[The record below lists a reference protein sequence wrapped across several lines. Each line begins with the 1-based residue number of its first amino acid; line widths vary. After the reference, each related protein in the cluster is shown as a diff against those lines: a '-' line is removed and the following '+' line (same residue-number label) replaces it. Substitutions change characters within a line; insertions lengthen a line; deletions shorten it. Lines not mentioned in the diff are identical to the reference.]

1 MKKRRVQ
8 HRQSDS
14 GFHLAGEIS
23 QGLPIDESVAG
34 ESLTIPADTI
44 EEGEIVYRAARSDLQ
59 EFGIERGDFIVVER
73 RPDGHASSAELVV
86 AMIGDRAFVGHWWI
100 KRGRRAVVGD
110 ASSVVAEEG
119 GLQVRGAIT
128 AIVRPTG
135 GTFSPR
141 P

>member
-1 MKKRRVQ
+1 MTKRRIR
-8 HRQSDS
+8 HRKRDS

-34 ESLTIPADTI
+34 EPLTIPADTI
-44 EEGEIVYRAARSDLQ
+44 DEGEIVYRAARSDLQ
-59 EFGIERGDFIVVER
+59 EFGIERGDFLVVER

-86 AMIGDRAFVGHWWI
+86 AMIGDRAFVGHWWS

-110 ASSVVAEEG
+110 ASSVVAEKRS
-119 GLQVRGAIT
+119 LQVVGAIT

-135 GTFSPR
+135 GTPSPR